1 MNDDNFQ
8 SLRNLISLK
17 RHEQPDDAYFYE
29 LLEEFHRRQQQ
40 DHLNPSLHKEIL
52 ERVSTW
58 FANTSRWNYVMGAGA
73 AYALVFSAVIFFWPK
88 PDVTP
93 VLNTAPIQ
101 HQEQVQAVETLDEK
115 ALEALEANEANK
127 GKSEQVVE
135 PQAY

>member
-17 RHEQPDDAYFYE
+17 RHEQPDDAYFDE

-40 DHLNPSLHKEIL
+40 DHLNPSLRKEIS
-52 ERVSTW
+52 ERVLAW
-58 FANTSRWNYVMGAGA
+58 FANTNKWNYVMGAGA
-73 AYALVFSAVIFFWPK
+73 AYALAFFAVIFFWPK

-93 VLNTAPIQ
+93 VLNTAPIT
-101 HQEQVQAVETLDEK
+101 HQEQVEAVETLDEK
-115 ALEALEANEANK
+115 ALELK
-127 GKSEQVVE
+127 GEQEGEQVAE

>member
-1 MNDDNFQ
+1 
-8 SLRNLISLK
+8 
-17 RHEQPDDAYFYE
+17 
-29 LLEEFHRRQQQ
+29 
-40 DHLNPSLHKEIL
+40 
-52 ERVSTW
+52 
-58 FANTSRWNYVMGAGA
+58 MGAGA
-73 AYALVFSAVIFFWPK
+73 AYALVFFAVIFFWPK

-115 ALEALEANEANK
+115 ALEANEANK